1 MEEFYPL
8 SIKVQTKNNVT
19 EGLENF
25 IEGEIIGDFTCE
37 NCQQKVDVI
46 KKTVIKKL
54 PNTLIIHLNR
64 IVFDMEMMDN
74 VKVNEKYEFQ

>member
-1 MEEFYPL
+1 M
-8 SIKVQTKNNVT
+8 
-19 EGLENF
+19 

-64 IVFDMEMMDN
+64 IVFDMEMMNN
-74 VKVNEKYEFQ
+74 VKVNDKYEF

>member
-1 MEEFYPL
+1 M
-8 SIKVQTKNNVT
+8 T
-19 EGLENF
+19 EGLENL

-64 IVFDMEMMDN
+64 IVFDMEMMNN
-74 VKVNEKYEFQ
+74 VKVNDKYEF